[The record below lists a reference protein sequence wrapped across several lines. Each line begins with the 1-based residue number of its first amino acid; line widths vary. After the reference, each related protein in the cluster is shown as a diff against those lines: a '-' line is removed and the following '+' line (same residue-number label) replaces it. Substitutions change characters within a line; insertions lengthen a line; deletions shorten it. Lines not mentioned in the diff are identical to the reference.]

1 MRFRNPTVAVLAL
14 AIPCTWYFARRDL
27 VQSQTLAVAQSAVG
41 EALEAE
47 PAAEPEPAP
56 IVLRPAPVAS
66 PVEHH
71 PLQLSQDPTTLVLE
85 AGKYAASAVV
95 ARWAE
100 ERDLAVSVDPQIKS
114 ISLELPQ
121 ALTLNR
127 TVLRALLDAH
137 DVVLVVRSDVLHAV
151 HRRNLAQKFGP
162 PWDMTGDAPV
172 DPDRLVT
179 RTIPINY
186 GAGNAVFATVRGL
199 LTRDTNRI
207 GNILYVQG
215 AERIVLCD
223 FARNVRYYERVIA
236 SLDVPGSLPP
246 SAVVVPSND

>member
-27 VQSQTLAVAQSAVG
+27 MESQSLTVEPAPVAAVVV
-41 EALEAE
+41 AE
-47 PAAEPEPAP
+47 PAPEPAP
-56 IVLRPAPVAS
+56 VVLRPTPMVS

-71 PLQLSQDPTTLVLE
+71 ALRLCQDPTTLALE
-85 AGKYAASAVV
+85 AGTYQVAAVV
-95 ARWAE
+95 GRWA
-100 ERDLAVSVDPQIKS
+100 DAMGLAVSLDAQIAMV
-114 ISLELPQ
+114 SLELPQ
-121 ALTLNR
+121 ALTLDR
-127 TVLRALLDAH
+127 TALRELLDAR
-137 DVVLVVRSDVLHAV
+137 DVVLVVRDQVLHAV

-186 GAGNAVFATVRGL
+186 GAGQSIFCTVRGL

-215 AERIVLCD
+215 SERIVLCD
-223 FARNVRYYERVIA
+223 FARVVRYYEQVIA
-236 SLDVPGSLPP
+236 SLDVPGSQAP
-246 SAVVVPSND
+246 SALAEPAND